1 MIVDNFDMSFSHT
14 IMAKL
19 TNQVQRTILTTP
31 STKCSMN
38 ALFLNTLDAR
48 TREEPFYFLPQA
60 APNDIQRLW
69 TAIDRRIQA
78 LKCGED
84 VQTQE
89 KTADKDHNEE
99 TKTEPDAELKGT
111 EPEDDDDSVKDR
123 CEAPDESS
131 NESCPREE
139 GRKKET
145 VTGDD

>member
-1 MIVDNFDMSFSHT
+1 
-14 IMAKL
+14 MAKL
-19 TNQVQRTILTTP
+19 TNQVQRTRLMTP
-31 STKCSMN
+31 STK
-38 ALFLNTLDAR
+38 LFNERAILELLTQKTLDAR
-48 TREEPFYFLPQA
+48 THVEPFCFLPQA